1 MNLRRNA
8 KQLPVIQKYLIAL
21 AVTVR
26 CTKLIITIWDDI
38 M

>member
-8 KQLPVIQKYLIAL
+8 KQLPVMHIAL